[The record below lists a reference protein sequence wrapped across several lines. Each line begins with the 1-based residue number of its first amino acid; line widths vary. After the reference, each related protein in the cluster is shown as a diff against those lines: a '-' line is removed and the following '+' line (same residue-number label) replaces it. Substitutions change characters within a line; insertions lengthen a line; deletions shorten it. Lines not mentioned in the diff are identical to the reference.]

1 MMIRLTLDSLTPLL
15 MHNARLSD
23 PLDVITKQLRGVSS
37 KRTKTE
43 DDQAEMARIEFEGG
57 MYFDEIAGPYVPGV
71 NVHRCLV
78 EGAKLNKLGRHVE
91 RGVIVQ
97 NDVCALAYD
106 GPRTIEELWEDKN
119 FVSRLSVGVTTSRVM
134 RTRPQFRKW
143 ALEVDLLVD
152 TGQLD
157 LNQFTEIAE
166 KAGSYI
172 GIGDYRPRFGRFSVS
187 VEQID

>member
-1 MMIRLTLDSLTPLL
+1 MKVRLTLTGTSALL

-23 PLDVITKQLRGVSS
+23 PLDPITKQLKAVSS

-43 DDQAEMARIEFEGG
+43 DDQEEMARIEFIGG
-57 MYFDEIAGPYVPGV
+57 MYFDEVAGPYVPGV

-91 RGVIVQ
+91 RGVIAL
-97 NDVCALAYD
+97 DEVCPLGYK
-106 GPRTIEELWEDKN
+106 GPRTIEELWADKN

-134 RTRPQFRKW
+134 RTRPQFREW
-143 ALEVDLLVD
+143 VLEADFMVD

-157 LNQFTEIAE
+157 LVTFTEIAE
-166 KAGSYI
+166 KAGAYI
-172 GIGDYRPRFGRFSVS
+172 GIGDYRPRFGRFDVS
-187 VEQID
+187 VQQIG